1 MKHTK
6 MIYNEIWKPRG
17 TEYNERSIQELEDGI
32 DELKLTENMQSN
44 ERNQPW
50 MVFAQEMNEN

>member
-1 MKHTK
+1 

-32 DELKLTENMQSN
+32 EELKLTENMQSN